1 MQYPFHRLRFDS
13 SPLTVRNST
22 TIMIYIIILYGFIE
36 EPCKPDFM
44 KAKNTLLMLIL
55 FSTAGFSQKN
65 DIDKAKETIQ
75 DFNKVDK
82 GMVELFDSA
91 YGYAVLP
98 AIGKGGIGIGGAGG
112 KGTVFR
118 GGEAVADVRMIQV
131 TLGFQFGG
139 QKYAEVILFEDERAY
154 KRFVEQ
160 EFEFA
165 AQVSAVALTSGVSA
179 DAKYVDGVLVFTQ
192 ALGGLMYEASVGGQ
206 QFKVEMY

>member
-1 MQYPFHRLRFDS
+1 
-13 SPLTVRNST
+13 
-22 TIMIYIIILYGFIE
+22 MIYIIILYEYYNETQI
-36 EPCKPDFM
+36 PDYM
-44 KAKNTLLMLIL
+44 KTKIAFLLLIVS
-55 FSTAGFSQKN
+55 STAGFSQKN
-65 DIDKAKETIQ
+65 DIDKAKETIE
-75 DFNKVDK
+75 DFKKVDK
-82 GMVELFDSA
+82 GMIELFDNA

-112 KGTVFR
+112 NGTVFKE
-118 GGEAVADVRMIQV
+118 GDAVADVRMIQV

-154 KRFVEQ
+154 NRFVEQ
-160 EFEFA
+160 DFEFA

>member
-1 MQYPFHRLRFDS
+1 MRISITIVLSLVFSLVVS
-13 SPLTVRNST
+13 SQ
-22 TIMIYIIILYGFIE
+22 E
-36 EPCKPDFM
+36 
-44 KAKNTLLMLIL
+44 
-55 FSTAGFSQKN
+55 N
-65 DIDKAKETIQ
+65 DIEKAIETIENFKKA
-75 DFNKVDK
+75 DE
-82 GMVELFDSA
+82 GIGILFDSA

-112 KGTVFR
+112 KGTVFK
-118 GGEAVADVRMIQV
+118 GGEPVGDVRMIQV

-139 QKYAEVILFEDERAY
+139 QKYAEVIFFEDEPAY

-160 EFEFA
+160 DFEFA

-206 QFKVEMY
+206 QFKVELY

>member
-1 MQYPFHRLRFDS
+1 MRTFF
-13 SPLTVRNST
+13 TVT
-22 TIMIYIIILYGFIE
+22 M
-36 EPCKPDFM
+36 
-44 KAKNTLLMLIL
+44 LLIFCIVGL
-55 FSTAGFSQKN
+55 SQKN
-65 DIDKAKETIQ
+65 DVDKARETIA
-75 DFNKVDK
+75 DFKEVDA
-82 GMVELFDSA
+82 GIGELFDSA

-118 GGEAVADVRMIQV
+118 QGEPVADVRMIQV

-139 QKYAEVILFEDERAY
+139 QKYAEVIFFEDEDAY
-154 KRFVEQ
+154 NRFVEQ
-160 EFEFA
+160 DFEFA

-206 QFKVEMY
+206 QFKVELY